1 MTRVKFNQPARPFF
15 HLLDDWF
22 QELPAL
28 ATREA
33 GSAAH
38 SVPVNI
44 LETSDGY
51 HLEMSAPGRTKEEFA
66 IQVENGL
73 LTISYEQK
81 EAAKQEGAKQIRREF
96 SQHSFKRSFSLDE
109 KIEENGI
116 QAKYEQGLLKL
127 FLPKKE
133 IIAPQPK
140 QISIQ

>member
-22 QELPAL
+22 QEFPAR
-28 ATREA
+28 TSRELTN
-33 GSAAH
+33 GINT
-38 SVPVNI
+38 VPVNI

-51 HLEMSAPGRTKEEFA
+51 HLELNAPGRTKEEFK

-81 EAAKQEGAKQIRREF
+81 ENQVQEGLKQIRREF
-96 SQHSFKRSFSLDE
+96 TQHSFKRSFTLDD
-109 KIEENGI
+109 KIDENGI

-127 FLPKKE
+127 YLPKKE
-133 IIAPQPK
+133 IVANQPK
-140 QISIQ
+140 QISIL

>member
-51 HLEMSAPGRTKEEFA
+51 HLEMK
-66 IQVENGL
+66 
-73 LTISYEQK
+73 
-81 EAAKQEGAKQIRREF
+81 
-96 SQHSFKRSFSLDE
+96 
-109 KIEENGI
+109 
-116 QAKYEQGLLKL
+116 
-127 FLPKKE
+127 
-133 IIAPQPK
+133 
-140 QISIQ
+140 